1 MKRTSRLCSQSIAL
15 MTKWN
20 TGHDIAD
27 VRSLLECYVEFSI
40 TSVSNKC
47 FNDTDVRSTQIWHQ
61 EWIKLKI
68 NVVTSTYDVIV
79 FILYNL
85 EKGNWNFSSI
95 QSRLFRSTCLGSL

>member
-1 MKRTSRLCSQSIAL
+1 

-47 FNDTDVRSTQIWHQ
+47 FNDTDVRSTQI
-61 EWIKLKI
+61 
-68 NVVTSTYDVIV
+68 
-79 FILYNL
+79 
-85 EKGNWNFSSI
+85 
-95 QSRLFRSTCLGSL
+95 